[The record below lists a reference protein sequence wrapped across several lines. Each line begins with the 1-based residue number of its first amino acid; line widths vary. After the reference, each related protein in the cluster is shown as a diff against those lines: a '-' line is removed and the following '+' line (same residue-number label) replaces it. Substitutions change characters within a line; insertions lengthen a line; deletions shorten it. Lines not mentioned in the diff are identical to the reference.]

1 MTDNVI
7 LAENCIYSTDSNKTG
22 VNNNILVCGTSGCG
36 KTMSVAEPRLL
47 ETKNGSL
54 IIALTKRRLV
64 NKYWELFE
72 KRGYNVWDLNFAN
85 PDKSQISYDPVKF
98 IKSHQ
103 DITFLAKAIVNAD
116 IDPDSVKKDPYWDNA
131 AVSLLSAIICHEM
144 MTKGDK
150 ASMAGAMKTFKSLD
164 FQIGNNGFTTS
175 LDDYFKRLARKNPTA
190 FAVSCWNTFRIVA
203 EKTASC
209 IYSSACNA
217 IDKIFTPSL
226 LEMFE
231 SNKQVNFEKIAN
243 EKTILFVTTS
253 AVNPSLSCFVN
264 IFYSQ
269 VFKTLFE
276 YAEGLDEGRLPLPV
290 HVLCDDFATGSKIVN
305 FPEYISI
312 FREKGISVT
321 LLLQSESQLEGMY
334 GKSDATT
341 IINNCDT
348 YLYFGS
354 MDLTTAKNIS
364 QRLDE
369 SLDSVLYMP
378 IGEVYVF
385 RRGQHPIKTSRYNI
399 TEDSTYKM
407 LSSTK
412 KDDFKRAG

>member
-7 LAENCIYSTDSNKTG
+7 LAENCIYSTDASKTG
-22 VNNNILVCGTSGCG
+22 LNNNILVCGTSGCG

-54 IIALTKRRLV
+54 IITLTKRRLV
-64 NKYWELFE
+64 KKYWNLF
-72 KRGYNVWDLNFAN
+72 KMRGYNVWDLNFAN
-85 PDKSQISYDPVKF
+85 PDQSLVSYDPIKY

-116 IDPDSVKKDPYWDNA
+116 IDPDTVKKDPYWDNA
-131 AVSLLSAIICHEM
+131 AISLISAIISHEM
-144 MTKGDK
+144 MTKGGR
-150 ASMAGAMKTFKSLD
+150 ASMAGVVNTFKSLN
-164 FQIGNNGFTTS
+164 FQFTNSGFETD
-175 LDDYFKRLARKNPTA
+175 LDDYFEKLKKNNPTA
-190 FAVSCWNTFRIVA
+190 FAASCWNTFRSVA

-209 IYSSACNA
+209 IYSTACNA
-217 IDKIFTPSL
+217 FDKIFTPSL
-226 LEMFE
+226 LELFDKGGSVDFE
-231 SNKQVNFEKIAN
+231 RLAN
-243 EKTILFVTTS
+243 EKTILFITTS
-253 AVNPSLSCFVN
+253 AVNPSLNCFVN

-276 YAEGLDEGRLPLPV
+276 YAEELDDGKLPLPV

-334 GKSDATT
+334 GKTEATT

-369 SLDSVLYMP
+369 SLDEVLYMP
-378 IGEVYVF
+378 IGDVIVF
-385 RRGQHPIKTSRYNI
+385 RRGQYPIKTRRYNI
-399 TEDSTYKM
+399 TEDNTYKA
-407 LSSTK
+407 LSQCK
-412 KDDFKRAG
+412 KDNIKQAS

>member
-7 LAENCIYSTDSNKTG
+7 LAENCIYSTDSSKTG
-22 VNNNILVCGTSGCG
+22 LNNNILVCGTSGCG

-54 IIALTKRRLV
+54 IITLTKRRLV
-64 NKYWELFE
+64 KKYWNLF
-72 KRGYNVWDLNFAN
+72 KMRGYNVWDLNFAN
-85 PDKSQISYDPVKF
+85 PDQSLISYDPIKY

-116 IDPDSVKKDPYWDNA
+116 IDPDTVKKDPYWDNA
-131 AVSLLSAIICHEM
+131 AISLISAIISHEM
-144 MTKGDK
+144 MTKGGR
-150 ASMAGAMKTFKSLD
+150 ASMAGVVNTFKSLN
-164 FQIGNNGFTTS
+164 FQFTNSGFETD
-175 LDDYFKRLARKNPTA
+175 LDDYFEKLKKNNPTA
-190 FAVSCWNTFRIVA
+190 FAVSCWNTFRSVA

-209 IYSSACNA
+209 IYSTACNA
-217 IDKIFTPSL
+217 FDKIFTPSL
-226 LEMFE
+226 LELFDKGGSVDFE
-231 SNKQVNFEKIAN
+231 RLAN
-243 EKTILFVTTS
+243 EKTILFITTS
-253 AVNPSLSCFVN
+253 AVNPSLNCFVN

-276 YAEGLDEGRLPLPV
+276 YAEELDDGKLPLPV

-334 GKSDATT
+334 GKTEATT

-369 SLDSVLYMP
+369 SLDEVLYMP
-378 IGEVYVF
+378 IGDVIVF
-385 RRGQHPIKTSRYNI
+385 RRGQYPIKTRRYNI
-399 TEDSTYKM
+399 TEDNTYKA
-407 LSSTK
+407 LSQCK
-412 KDDFKRAG
+412 KDNIKQAS